1 MELFRILGT
10 IAIDN
15 TKALAKLAETTKKA
29 GETSKTI
36 SDKVSN
42 VGVKMTK
49 YLTKPAIAASV
60 ALGGLALGKG
70 WSRMIQIDNAKA
82 KLTGLG
88 HSAKDVQ
95 KIMDNALSAVKGTS
109 YGMDAAATTAASAVA
124 AGIKPGQELERYLR
138 LVGDAA
144 AIAGTDM
151 SEMGSIFNKVAS
163 NGKISAEE
171 INQLADRGI
180 PIWSLLAKATG
191 KSMSEIRKDV
201 SDGKIGIDE
210 FQDAVE
216 KGMGGAAKTI
226 GSTTISGA
234 LSNIGASVSRIGAN
248 FLGSADD
255 ADSFA
260 GQLLPLLNDAMKG
273 LGGVEE
279 KAKAAGKWF
288 GSAFHKAVEVV
299 KNIPAPVAKVSTA
312 TALLA
317 GPVIRLAGKV
327 MKLVGG
333 YQKAKVQVA
342 LFGMSADAAAF
353 SQGIL
358 NGELTIGESII
369 AIFSGKV
376 KLSKVAMDAWKK
388 STLGIAAAQA
398 KHALK
403 TKFSTA
409 ATMASTAADKIKT
422 SSLYRLI
429 TAHKLASV
437 AALGLVAGVIA
448 LAAYMIKS
456 GTSADE
462 LAAKITGFADKLAGM
477 ITGFANKFPSMVD
490 SFVSAFSN
498 VINSIVGA
506 LPTMLPAII
515 QAGIALF
522 MGLVKSL
529 TQIIQPLVQALI
541 TVVKAVADALPV
553 LIPAIVQAG
562 ITLFM
567 ALVQALPEVI
577 TALVAAIPQIVDAIV
592 GVLPTLIPALIQG
605 AIQLFMAFVEAI
617 PQIIPAVVAALPQ
630 IITAVM
636 LGLQAG
642 FIVVW
647 AAIKAG
653 AVAAWDGIKAAA
665 QEKWNLIKEKIT
677 HPIDVAR
684 QKVHNGIQRIK
695 GYFDF
700 SNIVAKTHEKWESLK
715 AKMVSPIQTAR
726 DKVNAGIKKI
736 KSYFSFDALI
746 SKVSSKWNSI
756 KKKMT
761 SPIESARDKINR
773 VVKKIKGFFPI
784 SIGKIMSGIKT
795 PSFSLNWSSKK
806 FGKLGTIKYPTGFD
820 VSWNAKGAIFDKP
833 TIFATAQGF
842 QGVGEAGKEAVA
854 PIDTL
859 QKYVSD
865 AVSSQNSELVGTL
878 KEILNAIQQMDAGM
892 YQTIDAAL
900 DNRKIKWNDR
910 ELGRFVKSY
919 AR

>member
-1 MELFRILGT
+1 MELFRLLGT
-10 IAIDN
+10 IAVNDREAISSIN
-15 TKALAKLAETTKKA
+15 SVSGTAAKASAGMSKA
-29 GETSKTI
+29 FKA
-36 SDKVSN
+36 V
-42 VGVKMTK
+42 
-49 YLTKPAIAASV
+49 
-60 ALGGLALGKG
+60 GLALAGAFSVAKMTQFGKACIEAYNVQ
-70 WSRMIQIDNAKA
+70 SQAELKLETIMKQRMGSSDKEIQKTKDLASAQQRLGVVGDELQLSGAQQLSTFLSSEKALDSLIPAMNNLAVQQNGVNVTSENMVSIGNMMGKVMQGQTSALRRVGITFTEAQEKALKYGTEEEKAAVLAQVITDNVGEMNKKFAETDAGKIQQAKNLFGDLQEMIGGKLIHSVAIAYQKLGEFSVFVMDNFDQIVSITKTVAKAFSVMMSAKLVLSFISAFQKA
-82 KLTGLG
+82 KL
-88 HSAKDVQ
+88 
-95 KIMDNALSAVKGTS
+95 
-109 YGMDAAATTAASAVA
+109 
-124 AGIKPGQELERYLR
+124 
-138 LVGDAA
+138 
-144 AIAGTDM
+144 
-151 SEMGSIFNKVAS
+151 
-163 NGKISAEE
+163 
-171 INQLADRGI
+171 
-180 PIWSLLAKATG
+180 
-191 KSMSEIRKDV
+191 
-201 SDGKIGIDE
+201 
-210 FQDAVE
+210 
-216 KGMGGAAKTI
+216 
-226 GSTTISGA
+226 
-234 LSNIGASVSRIGAN
+234 
-248 FLGSADD
+248 
-255 ADSFA
+255 
-260 GQLLPLLNDAMKG
+260 
-273 LGGVEE
+273 
-279 KAKAAGKWF
+279 
-288 GSAFHKAVEVV
+288 
-299 KNIPAPVAKVSTA
+299 
-312 TALLA
+312 
-317 GPVIRLAGKV
+317 
-327 MKLVGG
+327 
-333 YQKAKVQVA
+333 QVA

-376 KLSKVAMDAWKK
+376 KLSKVAMDAWKQ
-388 STLGIAAAQA
+388 STLGTVAAQA
-398 KHALK
+398 KHAIS
-403 TKFSTA
+403 TK
-409 ATMASTAADKIKT
+409 ASTIATTASTIADRIKT
-422 SSLYRLI
+422 SGLYKLI

-437 AALGLVAGVIA
+437 AALGLAAGVIA
-448 LAAYMIKS
+448 LAVYMVKS

-477 ITGFANKFPSMVD
+477 ITSFANKFPSMVD

-498 VINSIVGA
+498 VINAIVGA

-605 AIQLFMAFVEAI
+605 AIQLFMAFVDAI
-617 PQIIPAVVAALPQ
+617 SQIIPAIVAALPQ
-630 IITAVM
+630 IIEAVM

-642 FIVVW
+642 FLVIWSV
-647 AAIKAG
+647 IKAG
-653 AVAAWDGIKAAA
+653 AIAAWDGIKAAA
-665 QEKWNLIKEKIT
+665 QEKWELIKEKIT

-684 QKVHNGIQRIK
+684 QKVHNGIQKIK

-700 SNIVAKTHEKWESLK
+700 SNIVAKTQEKWESLK

-761 SPIESARDKINR
+761 SPIESARDKING
-773 VVKKIKGFFPI
+773 VIKKIKGFFPI

-878 KEILNAIQQMDAGM
+878 KEILSAIQAMDAGM

-900 DNRKIKWNDR
+900 DNRKIQWNDR